1 MNQIKPFIV
10 GIAGGTGSGK
20 TTLAKKI
27 AETLG
32 NDTVTLID
40 ADSYYRDLSHLSLH
54 QRHQINFD
62 HPDALDTPLLI
73 EHIKTLKQGFSIKKH
88 IYDFTIHT
96 RTEET
101 VTVAPKPVILIEGI
115 LIFALEDLC
124 RLFDLKVFMDED
136 DDIRLLRRIQR
147 DINERGRS
155 IEMVAEQYL
164 QNVRP
169 MHEKFVE
176 PSKKAA
182 DIVTRSFYS
191 AEDVIKLLRGVVK
204 RV

>member
-62 HPDALDTPLLI
+62 HPDALDTPLLVD
-73 EHIKTLKQGFSIKKH
+73 HIKTLKKGSPIKKH

-101 VTVAPKPVILIEGI
+101 VTVAPKPVILVEGI

-124 RLFDLKVFMDED
+124 RLFDLKVFVDED

-164 QNVRP
+164 KNVRP
-169 MHEKFVE
+169 MHERFVE

-182 DIVTRSFYS
+182 DIVTRSFDS

>member
-40 ADSYYRDLSHLSLH
+40 ADSYYRDLSHLPLH

-73 EHIKTLKQGFSIKKH
+73 EHIKKLNQGFSIKKP
-88 IYDFTIHT
+88 IYDFSTHT
-96 RTEET
+96 RTKET
-101 VTVAPKPVILIEGI
+101 VTVAPKPVILIDGI
-115 LIFALEDLC
+115 LIFALEEVC
-124 RLFDLKVFMDED
+124 RLFDLKVFVDED
-136 DDIRLLRRIQR
+136 ADIRLLRRIQR
-147 DINERGRS
+147 DIRERGRS

-182 DIVTRSFYS
+182 DIVMRTCDT
-191 AEDVIKLLRGVVK
+191 AEDVIKVLRGTIK
-204 RV
+204 RF

>member
-62 HPDALDTPLLI
+62 HPDALDTPLLVD
-73 EHIKTLKQGFSIKKH
+73 HIKTLKKGSPIKKH

-101 VTVAPKPVILIEGI
+101 VTVAPKPVILVEGI

-182 DIVTRSFYS
+182 DIVTRSFDS

>member
-40 ADSYYRDLSHLSLH
+40 ADSYYRDLSHLPLH

-73 EHIKTLKQGFSIKKH
+73 EHIKILKQGFSIKKH
-88 IYDFTIHT
+88 IYDFTTHA
-96 RTEET
+96 RKKET
-101 VTVAPKPVILIEGI
+101 VTVGPTQIILVEGI

-124 RLFDLKVFMDED
+124 RLFDLKVFVDED

-164 QNVRP
+164 KNVRP
-169 MHEKFVE
+169 MHERFVE

-182 DIVTRSFYS
+182 DIVTRSFDS

>member
-40 ADSYYRDLSHLSLH
+40 ADSYYRDLSHLPLH

-62 HPDALDTPLLI
+62 HPDALDTPLLVD
-73 EHIKTLKQGFSIKKH
+73 HIKTLKKGSPIKKH

-101 VTVAPKPVILIEGI
+101 VTVAPKPVILVEGI

-124 RLFDLKVFMDED
+124 RLFDLKVFVDED

-164 QNVRP
+164 KNVRP
-169 MHEKFVE
+169 MHERFVE

-182 DIVTRSFYS
+182 DIVTRSFDS